1 MFETL
6 VLAQQV
12 FPEQVTTNS
21 LAQNIVYAA
30 GTVGALSIFAGLLL
44 VDLGGVRRVNV
55 MDAMI
60 QKLIGFFI
68 GFAVYFLIGFAIW
81 NWQYYVAFDVANPY
95 WQSIQDWWLGGA
107 LATDLAQ
114 TADPAVAPGL
124 NNQQI
129 FIFFLACFAGIVN
142 VLIHLAVT
150 ERIKAA
156 AYYVVC
162 AVAAIS
168 SSLLSWLT
176 WGSTGP
182 ISNLG
187 YHDFFGSGFVYV
199 FAGAMAWVLTR
210 RVGNRPGMYRPHPR
224 IGDYRSY
231 NLGITVTGV
240 VLVFAGLPMVI
251 LSCGFFFEPEALFV
265 SVTMADTS
273 IGIAFNNL
281 GLSWAGGALMGG
293 LIAYR
298 TKKYIYTLL
307 GPFAGYVSGAPAF
320 DVYTPWQM
328 FLVALGAPL
337 VAYAVYE
344 WTQRKEIDEH
354 KLINLFLGVGSYGI
368 LMVGLIDWG
377 TAQSGYFGV
386 TEGDYA
392 FQHAEINLG
401 WQALGLAVS
410 IAFGLVTAWLLALV
424 LERTIGLRAD
434 EETLV
439 EGFDL
444 HDWDIVHDAVPHYA
458 GVTGGATADPAG
470 VVSPRGDGVDTGGH
484 GLETGATAPGV
495 GRDA

>member
-1 MFETL
+1 VLETF

-12 FPEQVTTNS
+12 FPDQVSTNS
-21 LAQNIVYAA
+21 LAQNIVYAT

-55 MDAMI
+55 LDAMI
-60 QKLIGFFI
+60 QKVIGFFI

-81 NWQYYVAFDVANPY
+81 NWQYYVAFDVASPY
-95 WQSIQDWWLGGA
+95 WQSIKDWWLGGA
-107 LATDLAQ
+107 LTNELAQ
-114 TADPAVAPGL
+114 TVDPEVNPGL

-129 FIFFLACFAGIVN
+129 FIFFLACFAGIIN
-142 VLIHLAVT
+142 VLIHFAVT
-150 ERIKAA
+150 ERMKAA

-162 AVAAIS
+162 AVAAIA

-199 FAGAMAWVLTR
+199 FAGAMGLVLTR
-210 RVGNRPGMYRPHPR
+210 RVGKRPGMYRPHPR
-224 IGDYRSY
+224 IGEFRSY
-231 NLGITVTGV
+231 NLGVTVVGV
-240 VLVFAGLPMVI
+240 ILVFAGLPMVI
-251 LSCGFFFEPEALFV
+251 LSCGFFFDPEALFV
-265 SVTMADTS
+265 SVTMAETS

-281 GLSWAGGALMGG
+281 GLAWAGGALMGG

-298 TKKYIYTLL
+298 TKNYIYTLL

-320 DVYTPWQM
+320 DVYKPWQM

-368 LMVGLIDWG
+368 LMVGLIEWG
-377 TAQSGYFGV
+377 TAQSGYFGI

-392 FQHAEINLG
+392 FRHAEINLG
-401 WQALGLAVS
+401 VQALGLAAS
-410 IAFGLVTAWLLALV
+410 IAIGLVTAWLLALV
-424 LERTIGLRAD
+424 LEKTIGLRED

-444 HDWDIVHDAVPHYA
+444 HEWEIVHDAVPGYLA
-458 GVTGGATADPAG
+458 GST
-470 VVSPRGDGVDTGGH
+470 RGDGAETEGN
-484 GLETGATAPGV
+484 GLETRRTAAGTGPTS
-495 GRDA
+495 GRV